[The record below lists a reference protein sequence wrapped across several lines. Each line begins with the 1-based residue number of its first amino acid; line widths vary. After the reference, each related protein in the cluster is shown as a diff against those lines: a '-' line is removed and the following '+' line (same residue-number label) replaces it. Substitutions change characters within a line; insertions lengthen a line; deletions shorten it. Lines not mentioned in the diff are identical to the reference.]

1 MQKRHSFKNIICVLV
16 LMLAVLS
23 GCTRTEEGVE
33 NSIKSDIVFTFAGE
47 DISLGEVY
55 VYANTIIEQYEKSY
69 GDNVWGME
77 VPVSET
83 ETENMEALTRK
94 DIIESIV
101 RVKVLCTKAEEYGIK
116 LSADEEDKISR
127 QAEAFYKN
135 LTDEQIKEMQITRE
149 VAAKVFR
156 ENEIAG
162 RVYDKIV
169 KNAGIE
175 VSDEDARQTTFY
187 DLVFEKYSVDSNG
200 KVKEL
205 SEDEKEVQYNRALQA
220 YNTLVNP
227 VTGSGSTNI
236 EGLAEFYGASDS
248 RYYTVSPEKIKEMY
262 GSEICDMLYSLDDG
276 SYSLVTESEYGY
288 HIFYMKS
295 LTDRDAT
302 DKLKDSEISTK
313 ERTYFSSY
321 YEKWLQE
328 TDSGYSYDRSV
339 DEDIYSKIQF

>member
-1 MQKRHSFKNIICVLV
+1 MEMQKRHSFKNIICVLV

-116 LSADEEDKISR
+116 LSEDEEDKIAR

-135 LTDEQIKEMQITRE
+135 LTDDQIEKMQLSRS
-149 VAAKVFR
+149 
-156 ENEIAG
+156 
-162 RVYDKIV
+162 DKG
-169 KNAGIE
+169 NA
-175 VSDEDARQTTFY
+175 D
-187 DLVFEKYSVDSNG
+187 
-200 KVKEL
+200 
-205 SEDEKEVQYNRALQA
+205 
-220 YNTLVNP
+220 NP
-227 VTGSGSTNI
+227 
-236 EGLAEFYGASDS
+236 
-248 RYYTVSPEKIKEMY
+248 
-262 GSEICDMLYSLDDG
+262 
-276 SYSLVTESEYGY
+276 
-288 HIFYMKS
+288 
-295 LTDRDAT
+295 
-302 DKLKDSEISTK
+302 
-313 ERTYFSSY
+313 
-321 YEKWLQE
+321 
-328 TDSGYSYDRSV
+328 
-339 DEDIYSKIQF
+339 